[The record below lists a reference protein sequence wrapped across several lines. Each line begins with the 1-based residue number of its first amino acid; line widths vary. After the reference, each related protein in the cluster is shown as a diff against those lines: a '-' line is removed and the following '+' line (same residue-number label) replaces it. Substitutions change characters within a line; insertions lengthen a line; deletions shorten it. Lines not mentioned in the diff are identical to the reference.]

1 MDNNSIQKYLRGES
15 SDSEKDLLMQWIEA
29 NADNRRQFMQY
40 RRLYDAAIWS
50 EQDTNT
56 STTPNRIHFFKR
68 WMQVAAVVAVAV
80 TGTLLVQQFTQ
91 REQLVAHSV
100 EVPAGQR
107 VNLTL
112 SDGTRVTLNS
122 NSELHFPPTFDG
134 NNREVSI
141 DGEGFFE
148 VAHDASRPFIV
159 KAGSHSIRVLGTSF
173 NVMAYHS
180 TGLFETS
187 LLEGSVQIE
196 NNQSKQKVTLE
207 PNEKVTLKANQL
219 VKSTFEGNDDFLW
232 RDGIYVFKNEKL
244 TDLFKKLEQYYQVDI
259 QVKNSQLLTQ
269 HCTGKFRQKEGI
281 EHIIKVLQKTYN
293 FNYKRNENTNIIVI
307 Y

>member
-15 SDSEKDLLMQWIEA
+15 SETEKELLMQWIEA
-29 NADNRRQFMQY
+29 SPDNRRTFMHY

-50 EQDTNT
+50 DHEIKT
-56 STTPNRIHFFKR
+56 STTPNRFHFIKR
-68 WMQVAAVVAVAV
+68 WMQVAAVVAVSV
-80 TGTLLVQQFTQ
+80 TGSLFIQQLTH

-122 NSELHFPPTFDG
+122 NSELHFPSSFEG
-134 NNREVSI
+134 ENREVSI

-159 KAGSHSIRVLGTSF
+159 KAGNQTIRVLGTRF

-187 LLEGSVQIE
+187 LLEGSVQVE
-196 NNQSKQKVTLE
+196 NTITKQKLVLV
-207 PNEKVTLKANQL
+207 PNERVSLKNDRL
-219 VKSTFEGNDDFLW
+219 VKTTFEGNDDFLW
-232 RDGIYVFKNEKL
+232 RDGIYVFKNENL
-244 TDLFKKLEQYYQVDI
+244 TGLFTKLEQYYQVDI
-259 QVKNSQLLTQ
+259 QVNNSQLLTQ

-281 EHIIKVLQKTYN
+281 EHILKVLQKTYN
-293 FNYKRNENTNIIVI
+293 FNYTRNENANIIVI
-307 Y
+307 H